1 MIPRERI
8 LKSRIMIVDDQESN
22 VLLLERLLE
31 AEGYTNVVSTSDP
44 LMAEDLYRGFR
55 PDLLLLDL
63 HMPVLDGFG
72 VMEQLTASSGDDYL
86 PILVLTADVTRAT
99 RIRALEAGA
108 KDFLTKPLDQL
119 EVMNRIR
126 NILEVRLL
134 YDELKDQNAILEE
147 KVRER
152 TKEIRETRL
161 EIIHRLGR
169 AAEFRDEGTGL
180 HLMRISQF
188 SVCLA
193 KAADMPSELV
203 DLIFSASPMHDIGK
217 IGIPDRIL
225 FKQGPLD
232 EEEWTVMRT
241 HTTIGADL
249 LAGHESPLMKSAA
262 QIALTHHERW
272 DGGGYPRGLKGE
284 DIPMEGR
291 IVALC
296 DVFDALISR
305 RPYKEKWP
313 LGQAVM
319 QIETQSGGAFDPYL
333 VAKFH
338 EALME
343 IQEIF
348 RQLEQKIPEGFRGP
362 LYP

>member
-1 MIPRERI
+1 
-8 LKSRIMIVDDQESN
+8 MIVDDQEAN
-22 VLLLERLLE
+22 VLLLERMLQS
-31 AEGYTNVVSTSDP
+31 AGFTNVVSTSDP
-44 LMAEDLYRGFR
+44 AEVEDLYNGFR

-63 HMPVLDGFG
+63 HMPRLDGFA
-72 VMEQLTASSGDDYL
+72 VMEKLKAGLGNDYL
-86 PILVLTADVTRAT
+86 PILVLTADSTRET
-99 RIRALEAGA
+99 RLKALEAGA
-108 KDFLTKPLDQL
+108 KDFLTKPLDPV

-126 NILEVRLL
+126 NLLEVRLL
-134 YDELKDQNAILEE
+134 YEDLRNQNAILEE

-152 TKEIRETRL
+152 TQELKDTRL
-161 EIIHRLGR
+161 EVIHRLGR

-180 HLMRISQF
+180 HLMRISRF
-188 SVCLA
+188 SVCLS
-193 KAADMPSELV
+193 KAVGLPGDIT
-203 DLIFSASPMHDIGK
+203 DLLYSASPMHDIGK

-225 FKQGPLD
+225 FKEGRLDD
-232 EEEWTVMRT
+232 EEWAIMRT

-249 LAGHESPLMKSAA
+249 LSGHDSPLMKTAA

-272 DGGGYPRGLKGE
+272 DGGGYPSGLRGE

-319 QIETQSGGAFDPYL
+319 NIEAESGGAFDPYL

-338 EALME
+338 ESLME
-343 IQEIF
+343 IKEVF
-348 RQLEQKIPEGFRGP
+348 RQLEMKILPDYRHGM
-362 LYP
+362 

>member
-1 MIPRERI
+1 MIPAERI
-8 LKSRIMIVDDQESN
+8 KRSRLMIVDDQEAN
-22 VLLLERLLE
+22 VLLLERMLQS
-31 AEGYTNVVSTSDP
+31 AGFTNVVSTSDP
-44 LMAEDLYRGFR
+44 AEVEDLYNGFR

-63 HMPVLDGFG
+63 HMPRLDGFA
-72 VMEQLTASSGDDYL
+72 VMEKLKAGLGNDYL
-86 PILVLTADVTRAT
+86 PILVLTADSTRET
-99 RIRALEAGA
+99 RLKALEAGA
-108 KDFLTKPLDQL
+108 KDFLTKPLDPV

-126 NILEVRLL
+126 NLLEVRLL
-134 YDELKDQNAILEE
+134 YEDLRNQNAILEE

-152 TKEIRETRL
+152 TQELKDTRL
-161 EIIHRLGR
+161 EVIHRLGR

-180 HLMRISQF
+180 HLMRISRF
-188 SVCLA
+188 SVCLS
-193 KAADMPSELV
+193 KAVGLPGDIT
-203 DLIFSASPMHDIGK
+203 DLLYSASPMHDIGK

-225 FKQGPLD
+225 FKEGRLDD
-232 EEEWTVMRT
+232 EEWAIMRT

-249 LAGHESPLMKSAA
+249 LSGHDSPLMKTAA

-272 DGGGYPRGLKGE
+272 DGGGYPSGLRGE

-319 QIETQSGGAFDPYL
+319 NIEAESGGAFDPYL

-338 EALME
+338 ESLME
-343 IQEIF
+343 IKEVF
-348 RQLEQKIPEGFRGP
+348 RQLEMKILPDYRHGM
-362 LYP
+362 

>member
-1 MIPRERI
+1 MIPAERI
-8 LKSRIMIVDDQESN
+8 KRSRLMIVDDQEAN
-22 VLLLERLLE
+22 VLLLERMLQS
-31 AEGYTNVVSTSDP
+31 AGFTNVVSTSDP
-44 LMAEDLYRGFR
+44 AEVENLYNGFR

-63 HMPVLDGFG
+63 HMPRLDGFA
-72 VMEQLTASSGDDYL
+72 VMEKLKAGLGNDYL
-86 PILVLTADVTRAT
+86 PILVLTADSTRET
-99 RIRALEAGA
+99 RLKALEAGA
-108 KDFLTKPLDQL
+108 KDFLTKPLDPV

-126 NILEVRLL
+126 NLLEVRLL
-134 YDELKDQNAILEE
+134 YEDLRNQNAILEE

-152 TKEIRETRL
+152 TQELKDTRL
-161 EIIHRLGR
+161 EVIHRLGR

-180 HLMRISQF
+180 HLMRISRF
-188 SVCLA
+188 SVCLS
-193 KAADMPSELV
+193 KAVGLPGDIT
-203 DLIFSASPMHDIGK
+203 DLLYSASPMHDIGK

-225 FKQGPLD
+225 FKEGRLDD
-232 EEEWTVMRT
+232 EEWAIMRT

-249 LAGHESPLMKSAA
+249 LSGHDSPLMKTAA

-272 DGGGYPRGLKGE
+272 DGGGYPSGLRGE

-319 QIETQSGGAFDPYL
+319 NIEAESGGAFDPYL

-338 EALME
+338 ESLME
-343 IQEIF
+343 IKEVF
-348 RQLEQKIPEGFRGP
+348 RQLEMKILPDYRHGM
-362 LYP
+362 

>member
-1 MIPRERI
+1 VIDPERI
-8 LKSRIMIVDDQESN
+8 RASRLMIVDDQESN
-22 VLLLERLLE
+22 VLLLEKLLQ
-31 AEGYTNVVSTSDP
+31 AEGYANLVSTSDP
-44 LMAEDLYRGFR
+44 TLVKDLYRGFK

-63 HMPVLDGFG
+63 HMPGLDGFA
-72 VMEQLTASSGDDYL
+72 VMERLKAGLGEDYL
-86 PILVLTADVTRAT
+86 PILVLTADVTRST

-108 KDFLTKPLDQL
+108 KDFLTKPLDPL
-119 EVMNRIR
+119 EVVHRVR
-126 NILEVRLL
+126 NLLEVRLL
-134 YDELKDQNAILEE
+134 YADMRNQNAILEE

-152 TKEIRETRL
+152 TMELAETRL

-188 SVCLA
+188 AVCLA
-193 KAADMPSELV
+193 RAAGLPSETV

-225 FKQGPLD
+225 FKEGKLDD
-232 EEEWTVMRT
+232 EEWAVMRT

-249 LAGHESPLMKSAA
+249 LSGHDSPLMKTAA
-262 QIALTHHERW
+262 LIALTHHERW
-272 DGGGYPRGLKGE
+272 DGGGYPNGLKGE

-291 IVALC
+291 VVALC

-305 RPYKEKWP
+305 RPYKDKWP
-313 LGQAVM
+313 TGKAVM
-319 QIETQSGGAFDPYL
+319 EIDSESGGAFDPFF

-338 EALME
+338 EALNE
-343 IQEIF
+343 VQSIF
-348 RQLEQKIPEGFRGP
+348 HSLEMKVPPEYRHG
-362 LYP
+362 LS

>member
-1 MIPRERI
+1 
-8 LKSRIMIVDDQESN
+8 MIVDDQEAN
-22 VLLLERLLE
+22 VLLLERMLQS
-31 AEGYTNVVSTSDP
+31 AGFTNVVSTSDP
-44 LMAEDLYRGFR
+44 AEVEDLYTGFR

-63 HMPVLDGFG
+63 HMPKLDGFA
-72 VMEQLTASSGDDYL
+72 VMEKLKAGLGNDYL
-86 PILVLTADVTRAT
+86 PILVLTADSTRET
-99 RIRALEAGA
+99 RLKALEAGA
-108 KDFLTKPLDQL
+108 KDFLTKPLDPL

-126 NILEVRLL
+126 NLLEVRLL
-134 YDELKDQNAILEE
+134 YEDLRNQNVILEE

-152 TKEIRETRL
+152 TQELKDTRL
-161 EIIHRLGR
+161 EVIHRLGR

-180 HLMRISQF
+180 HLMRISRF
-188 SVCLA
+188 SVCLS
-193 KAADMPSELV
+193 KAVGLPGDTT
-203 DLIFSASPMHDIGK
+203 DLLYSASPMHDIGK

-225 FKQGPLD
+225 FKKGKLD
-232 EEEWTVMRT
+232 EEEWAIMRT

-249 LAGHESPLMKSAA
+249 LSGHDSPLMKTAA

-272 DGGGYPRGLKGE
+272 DGGGYPNGLRGE

-296 DVFDALISR
+296 DVFDALISQ

-319 QIETQSGGAFDPYL
+319 NIEAESGGAFDPYL

-338 EALME
+338 ESLME
-343 IQEIF
+343 IKDVF
-348 RQLEQKIPEGFRGP
+348 RQLEMKILPDYRHGTQ
-362 LYP
+362 

>member
-1 MIPRERI
+1 MIPAERI
-8 LKSRIMIVDDQESN
+8 KRSRLMIVDDQEAN
-22 VLLLERLLE
+22 VLLLERMLQS
-31 AEGYTNVVSTSDP
+31 AGFTNVVSTSDP
-44 LMAEDLYRGFR
+44 AEVEDLYNGFR

-63 HMPVLDGFG
+63 HMPRLDGFA
-72 VMEQLTASSGDDYL
+72 VMEKLKAGLGNDYL
-86 PILVLTADVTRAT
+86 PILVLTADSTRET
-99 RIRALEAGA
+99 RLKALEAGA
-108 KDFLTKPLDQL
+108 KDFLTKPLDPV

-126 NILEVRLL
+126 NLLEVRLL
-134 YDELKDQNAILEE
+134 YEDLRNQNAILEE

-152 TKEIRETRL
+152 TQELKDTRL
-161 EIIHRLGR
+161 EVIHRLGR

-180 HLMRISQF
+180 HLMRISRF
-188 SVCLA
+188 SVCLS
-193 KAADMPSELV
+193 KAVGLPGDIT
-203 DLIFSASPMHDIGK
+203 DLLYSASPMHDIGK

-225 FKQGPLD
+225 FKEGRLDD
-232 EEEWTVMRT
+232 EEWAIMRT

-249 LAGHESPLMKSAA
+249 LSGHDSPLMKTAA

-272 DGGGYPRGLKGE
+272 DGGGYPSGLRGE

-305 RPYKEKWP
+305 RPYKEKWS

-319 QIETQSGGAFDPYL
+319 NIEAESGGAFDPYL

-338 EALME
+338 ESLME
-343 IQEIF
+343 IKEVF
-348 RQLEQKIPEGFRGP
+348 RQLEMKILPDYRKGM
-362 LYP
+362 

>member
-22 VLLLERLLE
+22 IMLMERLLM
-31 AEGYTNVVSTSDP
+31 ASGYTNLVSTADP
-44 LMAEDLYRGFR
+44 FMVQDLYKGFR
-55 PDLLLLDL
+55 PDLLVLDL
-63 HMPVLDGFG
+63 HMPGMDGFQ
-72 VMEQLTASSGDDYL
+72 VMEKLRAGLGNDYL
-86 PILVLTADVTRAT
+86 PILVLTADVTRET
-99 RIRALEAGA
+99 RIKALEAGA

-119 EVMNRIR
+119 EVTNRIM
-126 NILEVRLL
+126 NMLEVRLL
-134 YDELKDQNAILEE
+134 HEDLMNQNAILEE
-147 KVRER
+147 KVKER
-152 TKEIRETRL
+152 TKELEDTRL

-188 SVCLA
+188 SVCLC
-193 KAADMPSELV
+193 KAARLEGRAA

-225 FKQGPLD
+225 FKEGKLDD
-232 EEEWTVMRT
+232 EEWAVMKT

-249 LAGHESPLMKSAA
+249 LSGHDSALMKSAA
-262 QIALTHHERW
+262 EIALTHHERW
-272 DGGGYPRGLKGE
+272 DGGGYPNGLQGE
-284 DIPMEGR
+284 NIPIEGR

-313 LGQAVM
+313 VGQAVM
-319 QIETQSGGAFDPYL
+319 QIESESGGAFDPYL

-338 EALME
+338 EALND

-348 RQLEQKIPEGFRGP
+348 RRLEMKIPPTFR
-362 LYP
+362 YKF